1 MNRFYNK
8 RIFLDY
14 ASATP
19 VLPEVRQAM
28 EKYWSKDFYNP
39 SAIYIE
45 GVQVKKEVEKFRTKI
60 ARLIGVSS
68 DSIIFTSGGTEA
80 NTWAIR
86 GLKNSHIIIDAMSH
100 PSVFEAAKD
109 LNSSTYNLE
118 KEWLIGE
125 NTTLISTVTTDNKIG
140 RRVHE
145 WRKTNNS
152 QTPLLHIDASQTAQ
166 YFKVGLEAL
175 SCDLLTL
182 DGAKFYGPKG
192 LGVMVVKRGLKLDL
206 PPLGTPPVPLIVG
219 FAKALEIAV
228 RDREVERERLISLST
243 MFIKNIQ
250 HSLPEVYITQ
260 DSPNIINLSVPGI
273 PPELL
278 VLALDRAGVL
288 VSAGPACNSNKPE
301 PPDTPVRFSFGRFT
315 TKKAME
321 QAVEIF
327 CRVAESMVKWSREF
341 GINSIHA
348 AI

>member
-1 MNRFYNK
+1 MNRFHNK

-19 VLPEVRQAM
+19 VLPEVRRAM

-39 SAIYIE
+39 SAIYVE
-45 GVQVKKEVEKFRTKI
+45 GMQIKEDVEKNRTKI

-68 DSIIFTSGGTEA
+68 DNIIFTSGGTES

-86 GLKNSHIIIDAMSH
+86 GLKNSHIVIDSMSH
-100 PSVFEAAKD
+100 PSVFEAAKG

-118 KEWLIGE
+118 KEWPIGE
-125 NTTLISTVTTDNKIG
+125 NATLISTVTTDNKIG
-140 RRVHE
+140 RRVRK

-182 DGAKFYGPKG
+182 DGAKLYGPKG
-192 LGVMVVKRGLKLDL
+192 IGALVVRRGLKLDL
-206 PPLGTPPVPLIVG
+206 PPLGTSPIPLIVG

-228 RDREVERERLISLST
+228 RDRETEKKRLTSLSAS
-243 MFIKNIQ
+243 FINDIQ

-260 DSPNIINLSVPGI
+260 SSPNIINLSVPGI

-315 TKKAME
+315 TTADVK
-321 QAVEIF
+321 QAVQIF
-327 CRVAESMVKWSREF
+327 CLICKSMVK
-341 GINSIHA
+341 
-348 AI
+348 

>member
-100 PSVFEAAKD
+100 PSVFEAA
-109 LNSSTYNLE
+109 
-118 KEWLIGE
+118 
-125 NTTLISTVTTDNKIG
+125 
-140 RRVHE
+140 
-145 WRKTNNS
+145 
-152 QTPLLHIDASQTAQ
+152 
-166 YFKVGLEAL
+166 
-175 SCDLLTL
+175 
-182 DGAKFYGPKG
+182 
-192 LGVMVVKRGLKLDL
+192 
-206 PPLGTPPVPLIVG
+206 
-219 FAKALEIAV
+219 V

-278 VLALDRAGVL
+278 LLALDRAGVL

-315 TKKAME
+315 TTADVK